1 MKLHVADTVSVMAA
15 ALGWDRAL
23 IGVASIAGIT
33 VLGITGNVASEAV
46 VGVYTLVIGYV
57 LGRSAETGSK

>member
-1 MKLHVADTVSVMAA
+1 MKLHLADTVSVMAA

-23 IGVASIAGIT
+23 IGVAAIAGIT
-33 VLGITGNVASEAV
+33 VLGIAGNVASEAV
-46 VGVYTLVIGYV
+46 VGVYTLVVGYV